1 MEEIGDKRGLTA
13 KVGYRLKSIELP
25 VIGKK
30 SVIKNAILCNYER
43 KYVAA
48 RG

>member
-13 KVGYRLKSIELP
+13 KVGYRLKSIELL
-25 VIGKK
+25 VGKK